1 MANVQSIV
9 FINNSFKVT
18 LTAPADSSYHTGTG
32 QVLDY
37 TFPYT
42 ATYPF
47 NPVFSNE
54 VSIDP
59 VGADG
64 STVDTGKI
72 FIPTGTTTF
81 TFYVDLNFND
91 PYGPEITVNGT
102 IDSTEFSK
110 VFSVPASATLQTSNA
125 GAGDTESVAIAY
137 DYSSHFSRMIT
148 AQEQTANATTES
160 VNKLNQINST
170 LENKLN
176 QINSTL
182 ETLNSKIED
191 LNSKIETIK
200 TLAEGDGLHIVGPWE
215 WLGQV
220 GIVQYLEEKEL
231 DLAELKAKV
240 DAIPKTFT
248 PPGGGS

>member
-9 FINNSFKVT
+9 LTITSFTVT

-37 TFPYT
+37 NFPYT

-47 NPVFSNE
+47 TPIFSDG

-59 VGADG
+59 IGANG
-64 STVDTGKI
+64 LVDTGKI

-81 TFYVDLNFND
+81 TFYVNLNFND
-91 PYGPEITVNGT
+91 PYGPNISVNGT
-102 IDSTEFSK
+102 IDSVAFSN
-110 VFSVPASATLQTSNA
+110 VFSTPASATLQTTNA

-137 DYSSHFSRMIT
+137 DYSNHFSRMIT
-148 AQEQTANATTES
+148 AQEQTASATTE
-160 VNKLNQINST
+160 L
-170 LENKLN
+170 LPAKLN

-191 LNSKIETIK
+191 LNLKIETIK

-220 GIVQYLEEKEL
+220 GIVQYLEDKGFNIG
-231 DLAELKAKV
+231 ELKAKV

>member
-9 FINNSFKVT
+9 FTITSFKVT

-37 TFPYT
+37 NFPYT

-47 NPVFSNE
+47 TPVFSDG

-59 VGADG
+59 ISADG
-64 STVDTGKI
+64 STVDVGKI

-81 TFYVDLNFND
+81 TFYVNLNFND
-91 PYGPEITVNGT
+91 PYGPDISINGT
-102 IDSTEFSK
+102 IDSTAFSN
-110 VFSVPASATLQTSNA
+110 VFSSATLQTTNA
-125 GAGDTESVAIAY
+125 GSGATESVAIAY
-137 DYSSHFSRMIT
+137 DYSSYFSRMIT
-148 AQEQTANATTES
+148 AQEQTTSATTES
-160 VNKLNQINST
+160 VT
-170 LENKLN
+170 KLN

-191 LNSKIETIK
+191 LNSKIEDLNLKIETIK

-220 GIVQYLEEKEL
+220 GIVQYLEDKGL
-231 DLAELKAKV
+231 NLGELKAKV

>member
-9 FINNSFKVT
+9 FTITSFKVT

-37 TFPYT
+37 NFPYI

-47 NPVFSNE
+47 TPIFSDG

-59 VGADG
+59 IGADG
-64 STVDTGKI
+64 STVDIGKI

-81 TFYVDLNFND
+81 TFYVNLNFND
-91 PYGPEITVNGT
+91 PYGPNISINGT
-102 IDSTEFSK
+102 IDSTAFSNI
-110 VFSVPASATLQTSNA
+110 FSTPASATLQTTNA
-125 GAGDTESVAIAY
+125 GSGDTESVAIAY

-148 AQEQTANATTES
+148 AQEQTASATTES
-160 VNKLNQINST
+160 V
-170 LENKLN
+170 NKLN

-182 ETLNSKIED
+182 ETLNSKIET

-220 GIVQYLEEKEL
+220 GIVQYLEDKGL
-231 DLAELKAKV
+231 NLGELKAKV

>member
-9 FINNSFKVT
+9 FTNNSFKVT

-47 NPVFSNE
+47 NPIFSDG

-59 VGADG
+59 VSADG

-72 FIPTGTTTF
+72 LIPTGITIF
-81 TFYVDLNFND
+81 TFYVNLNFND

-102 IDSTEFSK
+102 IDSTAFSK

-125 GAGDTESVAIAY
+125 GAGATESVAIAY

-148 AQEQTANATTES
+148 AQEQTASATTES
-160 VNKLNQINST
+160 ANKLD
-170 LENKLN
+170 

-182 ETLNSKIED
+182 ETANSKIEDLNLKIED

-220 GIVQYLEEKEL
+220 GIVQYLEDKGL
-231 DLAELKAKV
+231 DLGELKAKV